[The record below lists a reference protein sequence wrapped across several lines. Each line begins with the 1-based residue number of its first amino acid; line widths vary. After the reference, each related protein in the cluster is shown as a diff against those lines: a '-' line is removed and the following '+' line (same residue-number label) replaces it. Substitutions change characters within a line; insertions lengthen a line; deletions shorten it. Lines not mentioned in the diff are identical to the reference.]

1 MRRKLI
7 MTVILAVSLTVT
19 MTTMVFANTSFQSKD
34 NVKIEENIGIENKIK
49 EKANV
54 LCKDYGACSV
64 QYAISQGENIV
75 ISDNAGVYSKNEDCI
90 LTKDNMYGI
99 ASVSKM
105 YVTTA
110 VMQLVDAGKV
120 DLDMPLTN
128 YIKDFKM
135 ADERYKKIT
144 PRMLLNHSSGL
155 MGTTDRGSMLFNDN
169 DTLCHD
175 NLLKELKEQKLKAE
189 PGEYSVYCND
199 GFSLAE
205 ILVERVSG
213 LSYTDYIKTHFSD
226 KLGLEHTKTPLDNFD
241 RNMLAKAYS
250 LSEYFEDPVENVNSI
265 GAGGI
270 YSNAEDMCKFANA
283 ITRKDGKGILS
294 EKSMNDMAN
303 EEYLKGI
310 WITDAKDN
318 LMSYG
323 LGWDSVNLFPF
334 NRYGIKALYKG
345 GDTLSYHSAM
355 IALPQ
360 FNITMSVVSSGSS
373 STVNMIFAS
382 QALLEYLKENNL
394 IDEIKEDVN
403 WQEERSQCMPKEL
416 KQYAGIYNTKDELIK
431 VDISDNGTLTINSH
445 SLKEPSVY
453 HHTYSG
459 FFMKEGGNNGIRFT
473 TEKNGITY
481 IEEKKYVS
489 LEGLGQGALDLYFG
503 EKVEDNTISDEVR
516 EAWAKRENKPFLPL
530 NEKYSSIIYILG
542 RGINPYLVSSESY
555 GYISGNKIK
564 NSSIAEPC
572 VRIPMN
578 NGRDLNEIEYYTENG
593 LNYVKIGSIKGICE
607 ESVPKLKADM
617 KELQIDKDG
626 YTKWFKVPDELNGKT
641 ITHESSDK
649 TSFIIYDEEGNYISD
664 SYITGSKSTKL
675 TKGYYIGFAG
685 DTGEKF
691 GISIS

>member
-7 MTVILAVSLTVT
+7 MTVILAVSLTFT
-19 MTTMVFANTSFQSKD
+19 MTPKVFANTSFQSED
-34 NVKIEENIGIENKIK
+34 NIKIEETIGINDKIK
-49 EKANV
+49 EKANI
-54 LCKDYGACSV
+54 LCNNYGACSV
-64 QYAISQGENIV
+64 QYAISEGDNIV

-90 LTKDNMYGI
+90 LTNNNMYGI

-110 VMQLVDAGKV
+110 VMQLVDEGKV

-128 YIKDFKM
+128 YIKEFKM

-155 MGTTDRGSMLFNDN
+155 MGTTDRGTMLFNDN
-169 DTLCHD
+169 DTFSHD
-175 NLLKELKEQKLKAE
+175 NLLKELEEQKLKAD

-213 LSYTDYIKTHFSD
+213 LSYTDYIKIHFSQI
-226 KLGLEHTKTPLDNFD
+226 LGLQHTKTPLDVFD
-241 RNMLAKAYS
+241 RNLLAKAYS
-250 LSEYFEDPVENVNSI
+250 LSKDYEDPVENVNSI
-265 GAGGI
+265 GAGGL
-270 YSNAEDMCKFANA
+270 YSTAEDMCKFANA

-310 WITDAKDN
+310 WITDAEDN

-345 GDTLSYHSAM
+345 GDTLCYHSAI

-373 STVNMIFAS
+373 STLNMLFAS
-382 QALLEYLKENNL
+382 QSLLEYLKENNY

-403 WQEERSQCMPKEL
+403 WQEERSQSMPKYL
-416 KQYAGIYNTKDELIK
+416 KKYEGIYNTKDELIDVK
-431 VDISDNGTLTINSH
+431 ISDDGILTINSP
-445 SLKEPSVY
+445 SSKEPSTY
-453 HHTYSG
+453 YHTYSG
-459 FFMKEGGNNGIRFT
+459 YFMKEGGNNGIRFT
-473 TEKNGITY
+473 TEKNGVTY
-481 IEEKKYVS
+481 IEEKKYET
-489 LEGLGQGALDLYFG
+489 LDELGQGALDLYFG
-503 EKVEDNTISDEVR
+503 EKVEENNITDEVR
-516 EAWAKRENKPFLPL
+516 KAWDKHQSSPFLPL

-542 RGINPYLVSSESY
+542 RGINPYLISSESH
-555 GYISGNKIK
+555 GFIAGNKII
-564 NSSIAEPC
+564 NSNIAEPC

-578 NGRDLNEIEYYTENG
+578 NGRDLNKIEFSTENG
-593 LNYVKIGSIKGICE
+593 INYVKIGSLRGICE
-607 ESVPKLKADM
+607 ESVPMFKADM
-617 KELQIDKDG
+617 KDLQIDKDG
-626 YTKWFKVPDELNGKT
+626 YTKWFKVSEDLNGKN
-641 ITHESSDK
+641 ITVDSSK
-649 TSFIIYDEEGNYISD
+649 NTSFIVYDESGNCKMD
-664 SYITGSKSTKL
+664 SYINGNKSL
-675 TKGYYIGFAG
+675 TLAKGDYIGFAG
-685 DTGEKF
+685 DIGEKF
-691 GISIS
+691 GISIN